1 MNTSDWTKDFGVG
14 DYGITIGRVAGQF
27 RAVIE
32 IGRRFFYF
40 STQRIEVK

>member
-1 MNTSDWTKDFGVG
+1 MKNNWTTDIGAG

-40 STQRIEVK
+40 STQRIEVKR